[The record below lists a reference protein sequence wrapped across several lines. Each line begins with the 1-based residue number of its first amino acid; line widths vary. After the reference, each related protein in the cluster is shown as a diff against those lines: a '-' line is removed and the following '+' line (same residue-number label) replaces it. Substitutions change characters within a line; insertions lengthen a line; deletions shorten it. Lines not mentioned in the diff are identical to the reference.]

1 MKRFPRPGA
10 WLAAFG
16 LLTLLA
22 ALAAVPLIRY
32 SKNWLVAEAPQPRAD
47 WIVVLGGES
56 GQRVIGAAELY
67 HQGRAPFVFV
77 SGEGDCELIVRR
89 LVMAGVPRG
98 KIGYECLSRNTQQ
111 NAEFTRRALAV
122 YEPRHVTLVTSWFHS
137 RRALETFR
145 RAWPQVDWGMHVVYP
160 GNDLYHSL
168 ALYDA
173 GAVLTEYLK
182 ILVYS
187 VRYWTFR

>member
-1 MKRFPRPGA
+1 MPRPGA
-10 WLAAFG
+10 WLAALG
-16 LLTLLA
+16 ALTLLA
-22 ALAAVPLIRY
+22 VLALAPLIRY
-32 SKNWLVAEAPQPRAD
+32 SKSWLVAEAPQPRAD

-56 GQRVIGAAELY
+56 GERVIGAAELY

-77 SGEGDCELIVRR
+77 SGEGDCLLIVRR

-98 KIGYECLSRNTQQ
+98 KIGYECLSRSTWQ
-111 NAEFTRRALAV
+111 NAEFTRQALAPLQ
-122 YEPRHVTLVTSWFHS
+122 PRRVTLVTSWFHS

-145 RAWPQVDWGMHVVYP
+145 QAWPEVDWGMHIVYP
-160 GNDLYHSL
+160 GNDLRHSL

-173 GAVLTEYLK
+173 GAALTEYLK